1 MRRKNAMKK
10 MDTKRSNETLVIPSN
25 SSISIKK
32 IGNTDGYDGHC
43 LRAYYYFRDRMP
55 DIDPTSVESINS
67 IKKKYPE
74 LRQRSK
80 APTFLLTYGGSAI
93 GLMKNCG
100 FSEEEAKS
108 IEANYHELYKE
119 SDEWVKEKLA
129 KACEDGF
136 VELAFGLKLRTPL
149 LKQSILGSRSTLH
162 QAEAEAR
169 TAGNALSGQSYGLL
183 NNRAAV
189 AFMKRVW
196 TSKWRTSIQPVAL
209 IHDAIYLLIDDDIEC
224 LEWVN
229 KTLIEVMS
237 WQELPEIAHDT
248 VKLGA
253 ELDVFYPSWENEI
266 TLPNNATQQ
275 EIKDVIQKHLD

>member
-1 MRRKNAMKK
+1 MNKL
-10 MDTKRSNETLVIPSN
+10 DTKRSTETLVIPSN
-25 SSISIKK
+25 STISIKK
-32 IGNTDGYDGHC
+32 VGNTDGYDGHC

-55 DIDPTSVESINS
+55 DIDGTSVESINS

-74 LRQRSK
+74 LRQLSK

-108 IEANYHELYKE
+108 IEANYHELYRE
-119 SDEWVKEKLA
+119 SDEWVKERLA
-129 KACEDGF
+129 RACNDGY

-149 LKQSILGSRSTLH
+149 LKQSILGNRSTLH

-196 TSKWRTSIQPVAL
+196 ASKWRTSIQPVAL

-229 KTLIEVMS
+229 KALIEEMS

-275 EIKDVIQKHLD
+275 EIKDVIQNHLD

>member
-1 MRRKNAMKK
+1 MKK
-10 MDTKRSNETLVIPSN
+10 MDTKRSTETLVIPSN
-25 SSISIKK
+25 STISIKK
-32 IGNTDGYDGHC
+32 VGNTDGYDGHC

-55 DIDPTSVESINS
+55 DIDGTSVESINS

-74 LRQRSK
+74 LRQLSK

-108 IEANYHELYKE
+108 IEANYHELYRE
-119 SDEWVKEKLA
+119 SDEWVKERLA
-129 KACEDGF
+129 RACDDGY

-149 LKQSILGSRSTLH
+149 LKQSILGNRSTLH

-196 TSKWRTSIQPVAL
+196 ASKWRTSIQPVAL

-229 KTLIEVMS
+229 KALIEEMS

-275 EIKDVIQKHLD
+275 EIKDVIQNHLD

>member
-1 MRRKNAMKK
+1 MKK
-10 MDTKRSNETLVIPSN
+10 MDTKRSTETLVIPSN
-25 SSISIKK
+25 STISIKK
-32 IGNTDGYDGHC
+32 VGNTDGYDGHC

-55 DIDPTSVESINS
+55 DIDGTSVESINS

-74 LRQRSK
+74 LRQLSK

-108 IEANYHELYKE
+108 IEANYHELYRE
-119 SDEWVKEKLA
+119 SDEWVKERLA
-129 KACEDGF
+129 RACNDGY

-149 LKQSILGSRSTLH
+149 LKQSILGNRSTLH

-196 TSKWRTSIQPVAL
+196 ASKWRTSIQPVAL

-229 KTLIEVMS
+229 KALIEEMS

-266 TLPNNATQQ
+266 TLPNNATLQ
-275 EIKDVIQKHLD
+275 EIKDVIQNHLD

>member
-1 MRRKNAMKK
+1 MKK
-10 MDTKRSNETLVIPSN
+10 MDTKRSTETLVIPSN
-25 SSISIKK
+25 STISIKK
-32 IGNTDGYDGHC
+32 VGNTDGYDGHC

-55 DIDPTSVESINS
+55 DIDGTSVESINS

-74 LRQRSK
+74 LRQLSK

-108 IEANYHELYKE
+108 IEANYHELYRE
-119 SDEWVKEKLA
+119 SDEWVKERLA
-129 KACEDGF
+129 RACDDGY

-149 LKQSILGSRSTLH
+149 LKQSILGNRSTLH

-196 TSKWRTSIQPVAL
+196 VSKWRTSIQPVAL

-229 KTLIEVMS
+229 KALIEEMS

-275 EIKDVIQKHLD
+275 EIKDVIQNHLD

>member
-80 APTFLLTYGGSAI
+80 APTFLLTYGGSSI

-100 FSEEEAKS
+100 FSEEEAKT

-196 TSKWRTSIQPVAL
+196 ASKWRTSIQPVAL

-229 KTLIEVMS
+229 KTLIEEMS

>member
-1 MRRKNAMKK
+1 MKK
-10 MDTKRSNETLVIPSN
+10 MDTKRSTETLVIPSN
-25 SSISIKK
+25 STISIKK
-32 IGNTDGYDGHC
+32 VGNTDGYDGHC

-55 DIDPTSVESINS
+55 DIDGTSVESINS

-74 LRQRSK
+74 LRQLSK

-108 IEANYHELYKE
+108 IEANYHELYRE
-119 SDEWVKEKLA
+119 SDEWVKERLA
-129 KACEDGF
+129 RACNDGY

-149 LKQSILGSRSTLH
+149 LKQSILGNRSTLH

-196 TSKWRTSIQPVAL
+196 ASKWRTSIQPVAL

-229 KTLIEVMS
+229 KALIEEMS
-237 WQELPEIAHDT
+237 WQELPEIAHET

-275 EIKDVIQKHLD
+275 EIKDVIQNHLD

>member
-1 MRRKNAMKK
+1 MKK
-10 MDTKRSNETLVIPSN
+10 MDTKRSTETLAIPSN
-25 SSISIKK
+25 STISIKK
-32 IGNTDGYDGHC
+32 VGNTEGYDGHC

-55 DIDPTSVESINS
+55 DIDGTSVESINS

-74 LRQRSK
+74 LRQLSK

-108 IEANYHELYKE
+108 IEANYHELYRE
-119 SDEWVKEKLA
+119 SDEWVKERLA
-129 KACEDGF
+129 RACDDGY

-149 LKQSILGSRSTLH
+149 LKQSILGNRSTLH

-196 TSKWRTSIQPVAL
+196 ASKWRTSIQPVAL

-229 KTLIEVMS
+229 KALIEEMS

-275 EIKDVIQKHLD
+275 EIKDVIQNHLD

>member
-1 MRRKNAMKK
+1 MKK
-10 MDTKRSNETLVIPSN
+10 MDTKRSTETLVIPSN
-25 SSISIKK
+25 STISIKK

-55 DIDPTSVESINS
+55 DIDGTSVESINS

-74 LRQRSK
+74 LRQLSK

-108 IEANYHELYKE
+108 IEANYHELYRE
-119 SDEWVKEKLA
+119 SDEWVKERLA
-129 KACEDGF
+129 RACDDGY

-149 LKQSILGSRSTLH
+149 LKQSILGNRSTLH

-196 TSKWRTSIQPVAL
+196 ASKWRTSIQPVAL

-229 KTLIEVMS
+229 KALIEEMS

-275 EIKDVIQKHLD
+275 EIKDVIQNHLD

>member
-1 MRRKNAMKK
+1 MFKRR
-10 MDTKRSNETLVIPSN
+10 TETLVIPPN
-25 SSISIKK
+25 STLEIKK
-32 IGNTDGYDGHC
+32 IGNTEGYDGHC

-74 LRQRSK
+74 LRQDSK
-80 APTFLLTYGGSAI
+80 APTFALTYGGTYI
-93 GLMKNCG
+93 TLMKNCG
-100 FSEEEAKS
+100 FSEEQAKS
-108 IEANYHELYKE
+108 IEANYHELYRE
-119 SDEWVKEKLA
+119 SDEWVKERLA
-129 KACEDGF
+129 KACDDGF

-149 LKQSILGSRSTLH
+149 LKQSILGNRSTLH

-196 TSKWRTSIQPVAL
+196 ASKWRTSIQPVAL

-229 KTLIEVMS
+229 KTLIEEMS

>member
-1 MRRKNAMKK
+1 MKK

-32 IGNTDGYDGHC
+32 IGNTDGYDRHC

-80 APTFLLTYGGSAI
+80 APTFLLTYGGSTI

-108 IEANYHELYKE
+108 IEANYHELYRE
-119 SDEWVKEKLA
+119 SDEWVKERLA
-129 KACEDGF
+129 RACNDGY

-149 LKQSILGSRSTLH
+149 LKQSILGNRSTLH

-196 TSKWRTSIQPVAL
+196 ASKWRTSIQPVAL

-229 KTLIEVMS
+229 KALIEEMS

-275 EIKDVIQKHLD
+275 EIKDVIQNHLD

>member
-1 MRRKNAMKK
+1 MKK
-10 MDTKRSNETLVIPSN
+10 MDTKRSTETLVIPSN
-25 SSISIKK
+25 STISIKK
-32 IGNTDGYDGHC
+32 VGNTDGYDGHC

-55 DIDPTSVESINS
+55 DIDGTSVESINS

-74 LRQRSK
+74 LRQLSK

-108 IEANYHELYKE
+108 IEANYHELYRE
-119 SDEWVKEKLA
+119 SDEWVKERLA
-129 KACEDGF
+129 RACNDGY

-149 LKQSILGSRSTLH
+149 LKQSILGNRSTLH

-196 TSKWRTSIQPVAL
+196 ASKWRTSIQPVAL

-229 KTLIEVMS
+229 KALIEEMS

-275 EIKDVIQKHLD
+275 EIKDVIQNHLD

>member
-1 MRRKNAMKK
+1 MFKRR
-10 MDTKRSNETLVIPSN
+10 TETLVIPPN
-25 SSISIKK
+25 STLEIKK
-32 IGNTDGYDGHC
+32 IGNTEGYDGHC

-74 LRQRSK
+74 LRQDSK
-80 APTFLLTYGGSAI
+80 APTFALTYGGTYI
-93 GLMKNCG
+93 TLMKNCG
-100 FSEEEAKS
+100 FSEEQAKS
-108 IEANYHELYKE
+108 IEANYHELYRE
-119 SDEWVKEKLA
+119 SDEWVKERLA
-129 KACEDGF
+129 RACDDGF

-149 LKQSILGSRSTLH
+149 LKQSILGNRSTLH

-196 TSKWRTSIQPVAL
+196 ASKWRTSIQPVAL

-229 KTLIEVMS
+229 KTLIEEMS

>member
-1 MRRKNAMKK
+1 MKK
-10 MDTKRSNETLVIPSN
+10 MDTKRSTETLVIPSN
-25 SSISIKK
+25 STISIKK
-32 IGNTDGYDGHC
+32 VGNTDGYDGHC

-55 DIDPTSVESINS
+55 DIDGTSVESINS

-74 LRQRSK
+74 LRQLSK

-108 IEANYHELYKE
+108 IEVNYHELYRE
-119 SDEWVKEKLA
+119 SDEWVKERLA
-129 KACEDGF
+129 RACDDGY

-149 LKQSILGSRSTLH
+149 LKQSILGNRSTLH

-196 TSKWRTSIQPVAL
+196 ASKWRTSIQPVAL

-229 KTLIEVMS
+229 KALIEEMS

-275 EIKDVIQKHLD
+275 EIKDVIQNHLD

>member
-1 MRRKNAMKK
+1 MKK
-10 MDTKRSNETLVIPSN
+10 MDTKRSTETLVIPSN
-25 SSISIKK
+25 STISIKK
-32 IGNTDGYDGHC
+32 VGNTDGYDGHC

-55 DIDPTSVESINS
+55 DIDGTSVESINS

-74 LRQRSK
+74 LRQLSK

-108 IEANYHELYKE
+108 IEANYHELYRE
-119 SDEWVKEKLA
+119 SDEWVKERLA
-129 KACEDGF
+129 RACNDDY

-149 LKQSILGSRSTLH
+149 LKQSILGNRSTLH

-196 TSKWRTSIQPVAL
+196 ASKWRTSIQPVAL

-229 KTLIEVMS
+229 KALIEEMS

-275 EIKDVIQKHLD
+275 EIKDVIQNHLD